1 MKLTRA
7 KAIQLIH
14 IAKQQLAMDELSYRL
29 LLQNVTGKTS
39 STKMTISELVKVLT
53 EMESKGF
60 RTSAKNGYRYSPRTK
75 KAVVK
80 SNIAHKIRAIW
91 IEMSK
96 QGLVRDGSENALN
109 AFVRGVVNPIYA
121 KRGMNIQVL
130 NVGALRDDMAS
141 LVLERLKK
149 WQARGGL

>member
-80 SNIAHKIRAIW
+80 SNIAYKIRAIW